1 MASQR
6 DERYYT
12 APATS
17 RPSKSSPPGDPQ
29 CSGFFQTG
37 QVPGSYST
45 PYTQP
50 RATSQTRYDAQ
61 FSPSVYNQ
69 WTPSNSQNQMPSFG
83 YYDTTDN
90 RYQNYYQPYQSRASS
105 PVPESGADSDRRL
118 PPLST
123 SSSMTRDERWGT
135 PSYSVV
141 SSTALPN
148 ASGGI
153 RSPAASYPHS
163 YTPYST
169 ANPAASYPG
178 YDMPMTDVRHPVQS
192 QSIHQ
197 TPGSVLPT
205 DARSDSSYGRPP
217 NPSSYNSPPISP
229 TSAEQEPTI
238 KKKRKRADAAQLKI
252 LNETYARTAF
262 PSTEERQALAK
273 ELDMSARSV
282 QIWFQNKR
290 QSMRQ
295 TKQTSVPSTSGPN
308 PHQTFAL
315 SSPTSDVSTEEAG
328 AYEATTASSMNASY
342 VPRSSQ
348 DPTSPTY
355 RRPRSRD
362 THESQR
368 PSQWSTPRY

>member
-1 MASQR
+1 M
-6 DERYYT
+6 
-12 APATS
+12 
-17 RPSKSSPPGDPQ
+17 SSFG
-29 CSGFFQTG
+29 
-37 QVPGSYST
+37 
-45 PYTQP
+45 
-50 RATSQTRYDAQ
+50 
-61 FSPSVYNQ
+61 
-69 WTPSNSQNQMPSFG
+69 G

-90 RYQNYYQPYQSRASS
+90 RYPNQTPYYQSYPSRASS
-105 PVPESGADSDRRL
+105 PVPESGVESDRRL

-163 YTPYST
+163 FTYSNP
-169 ANPAASYPG
+169 NPAASYPG
-178 YDMPMTDVRHPVQS
+178 FDMPMTDVRHSVQS

-282 QIWFQNKR
+282 QIW
-290 QSMRQ
+290 
-295 TKQTSVPSTSGPN
+295 
-308 PHQTFAL
+308 
-315 SSPTSDVSTEEAG
+315 
-328 AYEATTASSMNASY
+328 
-342 VPRSSQ
+342 
-348 DPTSPTY
+348 
-355 RRPRSRD
+355 
-362 THESQR
+362 
-368 PSQWSTPRY
+368 